1 MIKKKKQL
9 KMSLALVVLGVLIML
24 GCSSSSNSTD
34 GDGSNSTGGDGS
46 NSTDGDDGSS
56 EAMRAPVIV
65 DSNPVDGSNRFSIA
79 GNLKLT
85 YSEAVV
91 KGSGSITLKPASET
105 AIAIAVTRTH
115 VSFLNRLVTIDPP
128 QDLTLSTEYVLT
140 IPAGAFVD
148 TDGNGSSAETISFT
162 TADVA
167 DITPPVVVSSVPA
180 SGGTIGINSNIVL
193 TYSEEVQR
201 GAGNFLFGQSPAM
214 VLKIPVNSLNVSI
227 AGRVVTINPSSA
239 LPAGDTS
246 GMTIPAGVIEDL
258 AGNPAV
264 DYMLAFNTL
273 GAADTI
279 PYVMSSVPSSGDSI
293 DRAADIALTYSES
306 VQKGTGNITIT
317 PAGSLPITI
326 PVGDAQVSIADDGR
340 VVTINPSA
348 DLTINTAFILN
359 VDAGALESSDNQ
371 ISAEEYNLGFTT
383 NAVTDT
389 TAPTVSSSVPAGGG
403 TIDATANIKLI
414 FSEAV
419 QAGTGDIMIV
429 PSGGETLTIAV
440 SDSQVSISDNAV
452 IINPTT
458 DLLAGTT
465 YALTVPA
472 GAIKDLAA
480 NGLATPYLLDFN
492 TAAGADNTAPTLSS
506 SVPAMGSTAFFVD
519 SNIALTFS
527 EAVQVG
533 TGNIT
538 ITPSAT
544 SSSSP
549 QTIAVSSARVSVED
563 SVVTIDPPANLA
575 ANTLHT
581 LSFAMG
587 AIEDLAGNAAAGGTL
602 TFTATEAT
610 RTIVLWL
617 APTGYTGNIAT
628 FADCPLN
635 ASPSVAAGTVFRPF
649 LASGTSNNQNPVN
662 FTIDNTAGGTTLA
675 AYTGRTPVYAANSA
689 TSVLTANELIAD
701 SYADFLSP
709 TTPLLRTLNAA
720 GLNGEDQRISA
731 DQFPFWT
738 GITNA
743 ANPSRYEIGQACRS
757 NSVFWNSGR
766 TENSGNIGVGNLL
779 TRFSISNPSATTP
792 NTQDVFSGQALCTEK
807 HKILCVSY

>member
-1 MIKKKKQL
+1 
-9 KMSLALVVLGVLIML
+9 MSLVLIALGVLIML
-24 GCSSSSNSTD
+24 GCSSSSNST
-34 GDGSNSTGGDGS
+34 GGS
-46 NSTDGDDGSS
+46 GSS
-56 EAMRAPVIV
+56 EAVRAPVIV
-65 DSNPVDGSNRFSIA
+65 DSNPVDGSNRFSIG

-85 YSEAVV
+85 YSEAVA

-128 QDLTLSTEYVLT
+128 QDLALSTEYVLT

-148 TDGNGSSAETISFT
+148 ADGNRSSAETISFM
-162 TADVA
+162 TADNA

-201 GAGNFLFGQSPAM
+201 GEGNFLFGQSPAM

-258 AGNPAV
+258 AGNSAV

-317 PAGSLPITI
+317 PAGSAPITI
-326 PVGDAQVSIADDGR
+326 AVGDTQVSIADDGS

-348 DLTINTAFILN
+348 DLAINTAFILN
-359 VDAGALESSDNQ
+359 VAAGAFESSDNQ

-403 TIDATANIKLI
+403 TIDATANIQLI

-419 QAGTGDIMIV
+419 QVGTGNISIA
-429 PSGGETLTIAV
+429 PSGGETLMIA
-440 SDSQVSISDNAV
+440 VSISDNV
-452 IINPTT
+452 VTLNPTA
-458 DLLAGTT
+458 DLAATT
-465 YALTVPA
+465 MYTVTVPA

-480 NGLATPYLLDFN
+480 NGLAMPYSFDFN
-492 TAAGADNTAPTLSS
+492 TSAGADNTAPTLSS

-538 ITPSAT
+538 ITPSVT

-549 QTIAVSSARVSVED
+549 QTIAVSSARVSVEG